1 MHYIKMYPLNPQ
13 TLIRGHPFTKLKNS
27 LFNIV
32 MKRTIL
38 NLFKN
43 KINNVR
49 SVGIT
54 SYDYP
59 TSRIINNCNIDFII
73 VGDTV
78 GSTVHGI
85 KNLNEV
91 SMDMMLTH
99 CRAVKKGSQ
108 NQFLVGDM
116 PYMSYQPSNELAIE
130 NAGKFIQAG
139 MDAIKLEGYFPD
151 RIKSIVDSGTIVMS
165 HLGLTPQTQAKLGGY
180 RIQAKTEEEV
190 EKLVTQAR
198 DIESN
203 GASLLLLEAVP
214 KEVSKIVGNEL
225 KIPVYGIGAGSCVDG
240 QLVIVHDIL
249 GLFWD
254 FKPKFIKQYI
264 NGEQMFHNA
273 INEYANE
280 VHLKKFP
287 DDEHSYKMKE
297 EELEK
302 LLGMSGSS
310 WKYD

>member
-1 MHYIKMYPLNPQ
+1 
-13 TLIRGHPFTKLKNS
+13 
-27 LFNIV
+27 

-43 KINNVR
+43 KVSKVR

-59 TSRIINNCNIDFII
+59 TSRIINNCNVDFIV
-73 VGDTV
+73 VGDTA

-85 KNLNEV
+85 KNINEV
-91 SMDMMLTH
+91 TMSMMITH
-99 CRAVKKGSQ
+99 CEAVKRGSQ
-108 NQFLVGDM
+108 NQFLIGDM
-116 PYMSYQPSNELAIE
+116 PYMSYQPSNEIAVM
-130 NAGKFIQAG
+130 NAGEFIRTG
-139 MDAIKLEGYFPD
+139 MDAVKIEGYFPE
-151 RIKSIVDSGTIVMS
+151 RIKSVVDSGAIVMG
-165 HLGLTPQTQAKLGGY
+165 HLGLTPQTQARLGGY
-180 RIQAKTEEEV
+180 RIQAKTTDEV
-190 EKLVTQAR
+190 DKLLLQAKVV
-198 DIESN
+198 EGS

-214 KEVSKIVGNEL
+214 KEVSKIVRDEL

-240 QLVIVHDIL
+240 QLVISHDIL

-264 NGEQMFHNA
+264 NGEQLFHNA

-280 VHLKKFP
+280 VHTNKFP
-287 DDEHSYKMKE
+287 NEEHSYKMKE

>member
-1 MHYIKMYPLNPQ
+1 
-13 TLIRGHPFTKLKNS
+13 
-27 LFNIV
+27 

-43 KINNVR
+43 KANKVKSI
-49 SVGIT
+49 GIT

-59 TSRIINNCNIDFII
+59 TSRIINNCNVDFIV
-73 VGDTV
+73 VGDTA

-91 SMDMMLTH
+91 SMSMMLTH
-99 CRAVKKGSQ
+99 CEAVKRGSQ
-108 NQFLVGDM
+108 KQFLIGDM
-116 PYMSYQPSNELAIE
+116 PFMSYQPSNSVAIE
-130 NAGKFIQAG
+130 NAGKFVQVG
-139 MDAIKLEGYFPD
+139 MDAVKVEGYFPE
-151 RIKSIVDSGTIVMS
+151 RIKSITDSGTVVMG
-165 HLGLTPQTQAKLGGY
+165 HLGLTPQTQARLGGY
-180 RIQAKTEEEV
+180 RIQAKTRDEV
-190 EKLVTQAR
+190 DKLVSQAK
-198 DIESN
+198 DVENS

-214 KEVSKIVGNEL
+214 KEVSKIVRDEL
-225 KIPVYGIGAGSCVDG
+225 KIPVYGIGAGPCVDG
-240 QLVIVHDIL
+240 QLVIAHDIL

-280 VHLKKFP
+280 VHGDHFP
-287 DDEHSYKMKE
+287 MDQHSYKMKE
-297 EELEK
+297 DELEK

>member
-1 MHYIKMYPLNPQ
+1 
-13 TLIRGHPFTKLKNS
+13 
-27 LFNIV
+27 

-38 NLFKN
+38 NLFRN
-43 KINNVR
+43 KLNKVK

-59 TSRIINNCNIDFII
+59 TSRIINSCNVDFIV
-73 VGDTV
+73 VGDTA

-91 SMDMMLTH
+91 PMSMMLTH
-99 CRAVKKGSQ
+99 CEAVKRGSQ
-108 NQFLVGDM
+108 NQFLIGDM
-116 PYMSYQPSNELAIE
+116 PFMSYQPSNETAIS
-130 NAGKFIQAG
+130 NAGEFVKVG
-139 MDAIKLEGYFPD
+139 MDAVKVEGYFPD
-151 RIKSIVDSGTIVMS
+151 RIKSIVDSGTVVMG
-165 HLGLTPQTQAKLGGY
+165 HLGLTPQTQARLGGY
-180 RIQAKTEEEV
+180 RIQAKTSDEV
-190 EKLVTQAR
+190 DKLVSQAK
-198 DIESN
+198 DVEQN

-214 KEVSKIVGNEL
+214 KEVSRIVKDEL
-225 KIPVYGIGAGSCVDG
+225 KIPVYGIGAGPCVDG
-240 QLVIVHDIL
+240 QLVISHDIL
-249 GLFWD
+249 GMFWD

-273 INEYANE
+273 INEYAND
-280 VHLKKFP
+280 VHWKKFP
-287 DDEHSYKMKE
+287 SDEHSYNMKP

>member
-1 MHYIKMYPLNPQ
+1 
-13 TLIRGHPFTKLKNS
+13 
-27 LFNIV
+27 

-38 NLFKN
+38 NLFRNKAN
-43 KINNVR
+43 KIK
-49 SVGIT
+49 SIGIT

-59 TSRIINNCNIDFII
+59 TSRIINNCNVDFII
-73 VGDTV
+73 VGDTA

-91 SMDMMLTH
+91 SMSMMLTH
-99 CRAVKKGSQ
+99 CEAVKRGSQ
-108 NQFLVGDM
+108 KQFLVGDM
-116 PYMSYQPSNELAIE
+116 PFMSYQPSNSMAIE
-130 NAGKFIQAG
+130 NAGKFVQAG
-139 MDAIKLEGYFPD
+139 MDAVKVEGYFPE
-151 RIKSIVDSGTIVMS
+151 RIKAITDSGTMVMG
-165 HLGLTPQTQAKLGGY
+165 HLGLTPQTQARLGGY
-180 RIQAKTEEEV
+180 RIQAKTRDEV
-190 EKLVTQAR
+190 DKLVSQSK
-198 DIESN
+198 DVEDN

-214 KEVSKIVGNEL
+214 KEVSKIVRDEL
-225 KIPVYGIGAGSCVDG
+225 KIPVYGIGAGPHVDG
-240 QLVIVHDIL
+240 QLVIAHDIL

-280 VHLKKFP
+280 VHSDHFP
-287 DDEHSYKMKE
+287 TDQHSYKMKE
-297 EELEK
+297 DELEK

>member
-1 MHYIKMYPLNPQ
+1 
-13 TLIRGHPFTKLKNS
+13 
-27 LFNIV
+27 

-43 KINNVR
+43 KINKVR

-59 TSRIINNCNIDFII
+59 TSRIINNCNVDFIV
-73 VGDTV
+73 VGDTA

-91 SMDMMLTH
+91 SMSMMLTH
-99 CRAVKKGSQ
+99 CEAVKRGSQ

-116 PYMSYQPSNELAIE
+116 PYMSYQPSNEIAIK
-130 NAGKFIQAG
+130 NAGEFVKVG
-139 MDAIKLEGYFPD
+139 MDAVKVEGYFPN
-151 RIKSIVDSGTIVMS
+151 RIKSIVDSGTVVMG

-180 RIQAKTEEEV
+180 RIQAKTRDEV
-190 EKLVTQAR
+190 DKLVSQAK
-198 DIESN
+198 DVENS

-214 KEVSKIVGNEL
+214 KEVSKIVRDEL
-225 KIPVYGIGAGSCVDG
+225 KIPVYGIGAGPHVDG
-240 QLVIVHDIL
+240 QLVISHDIL

-264 NGEQMFHNA
+264 NGEQTFHNA

-280 VHLKKFP
+280 VHTDKFP

>member
-1 MHYIKMYPLNPQ
+1 
-13 TLIRGHPFTKLKNS
+13 
-27 LFNIV
+27 

-43 KINNVR
+43 KVSKVR

-59 TSRIINNCNIDFII
+59 TSRIINNCNVDFIV
-73 VGDTV
+73 VGDTA

-85 KNLNEV
+85 KNINEV
-91 SMDMMLTH
+91 TMSMMITH
-99 CRAVKKGSQ
+99 CEAVKRGSQ
-108 NQFLVGDM
+108 NQFLIGDM
-116 PYMSYQPSNELAIE
+116 PYMSYQPSNEIAVM
-130 NAGKFIQAG
+130 NAGEFIRTG
-139 MDAIKLEGYFPD
+139 MDAVKIEGYFPE
-151 RIKSIVDSGTIVMS
+151 RIKSVVDSGAIVMG
-165 HLGLTPQTQAKLGGY
+165 HLGLTPQTQARLGGY
-180 RIQAKTEEEV
+180 RIQAKTTDEV
-190 EKLVTQAR
+190 DKLLFQAKVV
-198 DIESN
+198 EGS

-214 KEVSKIVGNEL
+214 KEVSKIVRDEL

-240 QLVIVHDIL
+240 QLVISHDIL

-264 NGEQMFHNA
+264 NGEQLFHNA

-280 VHLKKFP
+280 VHTNKFP
-287 DDEHSYKMKE
+287 NEEHSYKMKE

>member
-1 MHYIKMYPLNPQ
+1 
-13 TLIRGHPFTKLKNS
+13 
-27 LFNIV
+27 

-38 NLFKN
+38 NLFRN
-43 KINNVR
+43 KLNKVR

-59 TSRIINNCNIDFII
+59 TSRIINNCNVDFIV

-91 SMDMMLTH
+91 PMSMMLTH
-99 CRAVKKGSQ
+99 CEAVKRGSQ
-108 NQFLVGDM
+108 NQFLIGDM
-116 PYMSYQPSNELAIE
+116 PYMSYQPSNEVAIR
-130 NAGKFIQAG
+130 NAGEFMKFG
-139 MDAIKLEGYFPD
+139 MDAVKVEGYFPD
-151 RIKSIVDSGTIVMS
+151 RIKSIVDSGTVVMG

-180 RIQAKTEEEV
+180 RIQAKTHDEV
-190 EKLVTQAR
+190 DKLVRQAK
-198 DIESN
+198 DVEDS

-214 KEVSKIVGNEL
+214 KEVSKIVRDEL
-225 KIPVYGIGAGSCVDG
+225 KIPVYGIGAGPCVDG
-240 QLVIVHDIL
+240 QLVISHDIL

-280 VHLKKFP
+280 VHTDKFP
-287 DDEHSYKMKE
+287 DDEHSYKMKT

>member
-1 MHYIKMYPLNPQ
+1 
-13 TLIRGHPFTKLKNS
+13 
-27 LFNIV
+27 

-38 NLFKN
+38 NLFRN
-43 KINNVR
+43 KLNKVK

-59 TSRIINNCNIDFII
+59 TSRIINNCNVDFIV
-73 VGDTV
+73 VGDTA

-91 SMDMMLTH
+91 SMSMMLTH
-99 CRAVKKGSQ
+99 CEAVKRGSQ

-116 PYMSYQPSNELAIE
+116 PFMSYQPSNETAIR
-130 NAGKFIQAG
+130 NAGEFVKVG
-139 MDAIKLEGYFPD
+139 MDAVKVEGYFPD
-151 RIKSIVDSGTIVMS
+151 RIKSIVDSGTVVMG
-165 HLGLTPQTQAKLGGY
+165 HLGLTPQTQARLGGY
-180 RIQAKTEEEV
+180 RIQAKTSDEV
-190 EKLVTQAR
+190 DKLVSQAR
-198 DIESN
+198 DVEQN

-214 KEVSKIVGNEL
+214 KEVSRIVRDEL
-225 KIPVYGIGAGSCVDG
+225 KIPVYGIGAGPCVDG
-240 QLVIVHDIL
+240 QLVISHDIL
-249 GLFWD
+249 GMFWD

-273 INEYANE
+273 INEYAND
-280 VHLKKFP
+280 VHWKKFP
-287 DDEHSYKMKE
+287 SDEHSYNMKK

>member
-1 MHYIKMYPLNPQ
+1 
-13 TLIRGHPFTKLKNS
+13 
-27 LFNIV
+27 

-43 KINNVR
+43 KTNKIK
-49 SVGIT
+49 SIGIT

-59 TSRIINNCNIDFII
+59 TSRIINNCNVDFIV
-73 VGDTV
+73 VGDTA

-91 SMDMMLTH
+91 SMSMMLTH
-99 CRAVKKGSQ
+99 CEAVKRGSQ
-108 NQFLVGDM
+108 KQFLIGDM
-116 PYMSYQPSNELAIE
+116 PFMSYQPSNSVAIE
-130 NAGKFIQAG
+130 NAGKFVQAG
-139 MDAIKLEGYFPD
+139 MDAVKVEGYFPE
-151 RIKSIVDSGTIVMS
+151 RIKSITDSGTVVMG
-165 HLGLTPQTQAKLGGY
+165 HLGLTPQTQARLGGY
-180 RIQAKTEEEV
+180 RIQAKTRDEV
-190 EKLVTQAR
+190 DKLVSQAK
-198 DIESN
+198 DVEDS

-214 KEVSKIVGNEL
+214 KEVSKIVRDEL
-225 KIPVYGIGAGSCVDG
+225 KIPVYGIGAGPCVDG
-240 QLVIVHDIL
+240 QLVIAHDIL

-280 VHLKKFP
+280 VHGDHFP
-287 DDEHSYKMKE
+287 TDQHSYKMKE
-297 EELEK
+297 DELEK

>member
-1 MHYIKMYPLNPQ
+1 
-13 TLIRGHPFTKLKNS
+13 
-27 LFNIV
+27 

-38 NLFKN
+38 NLFRNKAN
-43 KINNVR
+43 KIK
-49 SVGIT
+49 SIGIT

-59 TSRIINNCNIDFII
+59 TSRIINNCNVDFII
-73 VGDTV
+73 VGDTA

-91 SMDMMLTH
+91 SMSMMLTH
-99 CRAVKKGSQ
+99 CEAVKRGSQ
-108 NQFLVGDM
+108 KQFLVGDM
-116 PYMSYQPSNELAIE
+116 PFMSYQPSNSMAIE
-130 NAGKFIQAG
+130 NAGKFVQAG
-139 MDAIKLEGYFPD
+139 MDAVKVEGYFPE
-151 RIKSIVDSGTIVMS
+151 RIKAITDSGTMVMG
-165 HLGLTPQTQAKLGGY
+165 HLGLTPQTQARLGGY
-180 RIQAKTEEEV
+180 RIQAKTRDEV
-190 EKLVTQAR
+190 DKLVSQSK
-198 DIESN
+198 DVEDN

-214 KEVSKIVGNEL
+214 KEVSKIVRDEL
-225 KIPVYGIGAGSCVDG
+225 KIPVYGIGAGPHVDG
-240 QLVIVHDIL
+240 QLVIAHDIL

-280 VHLKKFP
+280 VHGDHFP
-287 DDEHSYKMKE
+287 MDQHSYKMKE
-297 EELEK
+297 DELEK

>member
-1 MHYIKMYPLNPQ
+1 
-13 TLIRGHPFTKLKNS
+13 
-27 LFNIV
+27 

-43 KINNVR
+43 KANKVKSI
-49 SVGIT
+49 GIT

-59 TSRIINNCNIDFII
+59 TSRIINNCNVDFIV
-73 VGDTV
+73 VGDTA

-91 SMDMMLTH
+91 SMSMMLTH
-99 CRAVKKGSQ
+99 CEAVKRGSQ
-108 NQFLVGDM
+108 QQFLVGDM
-116 PYMSYQPSNELAIE
+116 PFMSYQPSNSLAIE
-130 NAGKFIQAG
+130 NAGKFVQVG
-139 MDAIKLEGYFPD
+139 MDAVKVEGYFPE
-151 RIKSIVDSGTIVMS
+151 RIKSITDSGTVVMG
-165 HLGLTPQTQAKLGGY
+165 HLGLTPQTQARLGGY
-180 RIQAKTEEEV
+180 RIQAKTRDEV
-190 EKLVTQAR
+190 DKLVSQAK
-198 DIESN
+198 DVEDS

-214 KEVSKIVGNEL
+214 KEVSKIVRDEL
-225 KIPVYGIGAGSCVDG
+225 KIPVYGIGAGPCVDG
-240 QLVIVHDIL
+240 QLVIAHDIL

-280 VHLKKFP
+280 VHGQQFP
-287 DDEHSYKMKE
+287 SDQHSYQMKE

>member
-1 MHYIKMYPLNPQ
+1 
-13 TLIRGHPFTKLKNS
+13 
-27 LFNIV
+27 

-43 KINNVR
+43 KLNKVPSI
-49 SVGIT
+49 GIT

-59 TSRIINNCNIDFII
+59 TSRIINNCNVDFIV
-73 VGDTV
+73 VGDTA

-85 KNLNEV
+85 QNLNAV

-99 CRAVKKGSQ
+99 CTSVKRGSQ
-108 NQFLVGDM
+108 NQFLIGDM
-116 PYMSYQPSNELAIE
+116 PYMSYQPSDELAIK
-130 NAGKFIQAG
+130 NAGDFVKVG
-139 MDAIKLEGYFPD
+139 MDAVKVEGYFPN
-151 RIKSIVDSGTIVMS
+151 RIKSIADSGTVVMA
-165 HLGLTPQTQAKLGGY
+165 HLGLTPQTRSKLGGY
-180 RIQAKTEEEV
+180 RIQAKTHDEV
-190 EKLVTQAR
+190 DKIVTQAR
-198 DIESN
+198 GIEEN

-214 KEVSKIVGNEL
+214 KEVSKIVRNEL
-225 KIPVYGIGAGSCVDG
+225 KIPVYGIGAGPNVDG
-240 QLVIVHDIL
+240 QLVISHDIL

-280 VHLKKFP
+280 VHTEKFP
-287 DDEHSYKMKE
+287 SDNHSYKMKE

-302 LLGMSGSS
+302 LLGMSGST

>member
-1 MHYIKMYPLNPQ
+1 
-13 TLIRGHPFTKLKNS
+13 
-27 LFNIV
+27 

-38 NLFKN
+38 NLFRN
-43 KINNVR
+43 KLNKTR
-49 SVGIT
+49 SIGIT

-59 TSRIINNCNIDFII
+59 TSRIINNCNVDFIV
-73 VGDTV
+73 VGDTA

-91 SMDMMLTH
+91 PMSMMLTH
-99 CRAVKKGSQ
+99 CQAVKRGSQ
-108 NQFLVGDM
+108 NQFLIGDM
-116 PYMSYQPSNELAIE
+116 PYMSYQPSDKVAIE
-130 NAGKFIQAG
+130 NAGEFVKVG
-139 MDAIKLEGYFPD
+139 MDAVKVEGYFPD
-151 RIKSIVDSGTIVMS
+151 RIKSIVDSGTVVMG
-165 HLGLTPQTQAKLGGY
+165 HLGLTPQTQARLGGY
-180 RIQAKTEEEV
+180 RIQAKTHDEV
-190 EKLVTQAR
+190 EKLVGQAK
-198 DIESN
+198 DVEES

-214 KEVSKIVGNEL
+214 KEVSKIVRDEL
-225 KIPVYGIGAGSCVDG
+225 KIPVYGIGAGPCVDG
-240 QLVIVHDIL
+240 QLVISHDIL

-280 VHLKKFP
+280 VHTEKFP
-287 DDEHSYKMKE
+287 DDEHSYNMKQ
-297 EELEK
+297 EELDK

>member
-1 MHYIKMYPLNPQ
+1 
-13 TLIRGHPFTKLKNS
+13 
-27 LFNIV
+27 

-43 KINNVR
+43 KVNKVQ

-59 TSRIINNCNIDFII
+59 TSRIINNCNVDFII
-73 VGDTV
+73 VGDTA

-91 SMDMMLTH
+91 TMSMMLTH
-99 CRAVKKGSQ
+99 CEAVKKGSQ

-116 PYMSYQPSNELAIE
+116 PYMSYQPSNEVAIS
-130 NAGKFIQAG
+130 NAGEFVKVG
-139 MDAIKLEGYFPD
+139 MDAVKVEGYFPD
-151 RIKSIVDSGTIVMS
+151 RIKSIVDSGTIVMA

-180 RIQAKTEEEV
+180 RIQAKTHDEV
-190 EKLVTQAR
+190 DKLVSQAK
-198 DIESN
+198 DIEKN
-203 GASLLLLEAVP
+203 GASLVLLEAVP
-214 KEVSKIVGNEL
+214 KEVSKIVRDEL
-225 KIPVYGIGAGSCVDG
+225 KIPVYGIGAGPYVDG
-240 QLVIVHDIL
+240 QLVISHDIL

-280 VHLKKFP
+280 VHTSKFP
-287 DDEHSYKMKE
+287 DDQHSYKMKE
-297 EELEK
+297 QELEK
-302 LLGMSGSS
+302 LLRMSGSS